1 MKTFLLDI
9 AERFRRFDEQLDV
22 KTLLCNKSWQVFNDS
37 GSKEVYIFQEDGSLI
52 ISVDGRVTKANW
64 QYIAAN
70 RSLLIEVT
78 EQSYMLRPFFQDN
91 FLFTLQLDGTRE
103 FSFLMNEKQM
113 ENFPIQSLSD
123 LTLYLQNKEQFL
135 LEQEKRRWA
144 IEQKAKEEELA
155 FQRKQEE
162 ERRQKEEKEKT
173 KQLFVEEKLSKIL
186 EKDSIYKEYQK
197 KKKKYI
203 YYLVSSIFL
212 LIIVTSIGES
222 IGETTLSLSLSLT
235 IIIII
240 LGLTVIVYSLFY
252 IIQFD
257 EKVKYIQSLREKLEK
272 EYNQTHP

>member
-22 KTLLCNKSWQVFNDS
+22 KTLLCNKLWQVFNDS

-113 ENFPIQSLSD
+113 KSFPIQSLSD

-186 EKDSIYKEYQK
+186 KEDSIYKEYQK
-197 KKKKYI
+197 KGKRYI
-203 YYLVSSIFL
+203 YLGSSIL
-212 LIIVTSIGES
+212 LLMVVSILIS
-222 IGETTLSLSLSLT
+222 IDLQTPVLCFIT
-235 IIIII
+235 IIIGLSVLLS
-240 LGLTVIVYSLFY
+240 LGMSSMLDNEEY
-252 IIQFD
+252 
-257 EKVKYIQSLREKLEK
+257 KYIQSLREKLEK

>member
-113 ENFPIQSLSD
+113 KSFPIQSLSD

-155 FQRKQEE
+155 FLRKQEE

-173 KQLFVEEKLSKIL
+173 KQLFIEEKLSKIL
-186 EKDSIYKEYQK
+186 KEDSIYKEYQK
-197 KKKKYI
+197 KKKRYI
-203 YYLVSSIFL
+203 YLGSSIFL
-212 LIIVTSIGES
+212 LIIVTPIGES
-222 IGETTLSLSLSLT
+222 IGDLT
-235 IIIII
+235 ILVLL
-240 LGLTVIVYSLFY
+240 LGLTVIVYLLFY

-257 EKVKYIQSLREKLEK
+257 KKAEYIQSLREKLEK

>member
-113 ENFPIQSLSD
+113 ESFPIQSLSD

-135 LEQEKRRWA
+135 LVQEKRRWA

-162 ERRQKEEKEKT
+162 ERCQKEEKEKT
-173 KQLFVEEKLSKIL
+173 KQLFIEKRLSQVLEE
-186 EKDSIYKEYQK
+186 DTTYKEYNK
-197 KKKKYI
+197 RNTI
-203 YYLVSSIFL
+203 YTYLFIANFFI
-212 LIIVTSIGES
+212 IIVLVCLSTKTDYFIWGLPLSLPLIFTSI
-222 IGETTLSLSLSLT
+222 SLCVLIFISTS
-235 IIIII
+235 
-240 LGLTVIVYSLFY
+240 S
-252 IIQFD
+252 Q
-257 EKVKYIQSLREKLEK
+257 EKNYEYLQSLREKLEE
-272 EYNQTHP
+272 EYDQTHP